1 MNVGYIEDKISAAV
15 MGTQCDYH
23 LALTRV
29 NQTKVQKE
37 KE

>member
-1 MNVGYIEDKISAAV
+1 MKVGYIEDKISASV
-15 MGTQCDYH
+15 MGIQCDYH